1 MLNKH
6 ISLEG
11 PMGNKPKKP
20 CSLQILFIYLF
31 MNTWNICIKKN
42 NLKETEWEE
51 EAPSPPGGFKTK
63 SGMVEMG
70 VSSS

>member
-1 MLNKH
+1 MTDGKQTKKTMLT
-6 ISLEG
+6 S
-11 PMGNKPKKP
+11 
-20 CSLQILFIYLF
+20 ILFIYLF